1 LLTQKVGPNKA
12 FELMV
17 LGTLFD
23 AEQALSFG
31 IANQTCQADELLA
44 LAAEVAKNIASLP
57 ADSVMTSRRLIR
69 QSNQLVLSQIIK
81 DESQE
86 FVRLVN
92 SPECKNI
99 LAQFFK

>member
-1 LLTQKVGPNKA
+1 
-12 FELMV
+12 
-17 LGTLFD
+17 
-23 AEQALSFG
+23 
-31 IANQTCQADELLA
+31 
-44 LAAEVAKNIASLP
+44 
-57 ADSVMTSRRLIR
+57 MTSRRLIR
-69 QSNQLVLSQIIK
+69 QSNQLALSQVIK